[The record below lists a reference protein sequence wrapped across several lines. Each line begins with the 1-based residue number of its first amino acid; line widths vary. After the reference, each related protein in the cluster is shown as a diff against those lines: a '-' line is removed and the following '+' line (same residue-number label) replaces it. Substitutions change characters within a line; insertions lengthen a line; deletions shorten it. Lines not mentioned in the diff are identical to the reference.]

1 MVDKAIKKE
10 VKQPS
15 IEDNP
20 KIKAWIA
27 KNPAGKDE
35 EIEKLALMLAD
46 KKVSRV

>member
-1 MVDKAIKKE
+1 MRRQSNQKEE

-27 KNPAGKDE
+27 KNPWYGKDDE
-35 EIEKLALMLAD
+35 M
-46 KKVSRV
+46 KKT